1 MDSFSVVFPRSGRKE
16 CGATA
21 SMGVPRSGQK
31 KRPTHRQ
38 MLGRDL
44 WWVNIR
50 EGWKKKKTKERVRQL
65 GDFL

>member
-1 MDSFSVVFPRSGRKE
+1 LFFRAPEEKNAEQQHPWESPSPV
-16 CGATA
+16 
-21 SMGVPRSGQK
+21 K